1 MTQVEPRAA
10 RFESAPSSGR
20 EVRHFVVEI
29 LRDWRLD
36 DLVDDAA
43 LCVAELATNAV
54 LHTRAPFTVT
64 VRRSGPGIRIDVLDA
79 EPDQVPQP
87 VPRRGSALDL
97 SAAGTT
103 GRGLQIVAVLASRWG
118 FSTTPGAKTV
128 WVELAPGG
136 EPGNVEPVVALAAPR
151 APDGGPWPVLRLL
164 GVPVR
169 AAVASEIQVD
179 DVVREVQLNPDLLG
193 PDETEQFFSLL
204 DHSSGLRLNGR
215 HAALAAAGQGRL
227 RVDLELPATR
237 EGVVATGAF
246 HRFLTGLSGRP
257 GFADVPLA
265 PDVVALRTWLL
276 AEATRQL
283 DGADPLP
290 YPPS

>member
-1 MTQVEPRAA
+1 MTSVEPRAA
-10 RFESAPSSGR
+10 RFEPAPSSGR
-20 EVRHFVVEI
+20 QVRHFVVDI

-87 VPRRGSALDL
+87 VPRRGSATDL
-97 SAAGTT
+97 SEAGTT

-128 WVELAPGG
+128 WVELAPGAASG
-136 EPGNVEPVVALAAPR
+136 TVEPVVALAAPQ
-151 APDGGPWPVLRLL
+151 ASDGGPWAILHLL

-169 AAVASEIQVD
+169 AAVASEMQVD
-179 DVVREVQLNPDLLG
+179 DVVRQVQLNPGLLG
-193 PDETEQFFSLL
+193 PDETESFFSLL
-204 DHSSGLRLNGR
+204 DRSSGLRLSGR
-215 HAALAAAGQGRL
+215 HAALVAAGQGRL
-227 RVDLELPATR
+227 HLDLELPVTR
-237 EGVVATGAF
+237 DGVVATGAF
-246 HRFLTGLSGRP
+246 HRLLTGLAERP
-257 GFADVPLA
+257 GFVDGPLA
-265 PDVVALRTWLL
+265 PDVVVLRSWLA
-276 AEATRQL
+276 AEATRQV
-283 DGADPLP
+283 DGGDPER
-290 YPPS
+290 YPRS